1 MTQPSNH
8 RNEFFV
14 EDVNTFVL
22 TGTVTHSGDGEII
35 VETGSEG
42 NENLIALVA
51 LADGLETPAA
61 GARIYIQGEIYSG
74 SLVASEMVV
83 FSAPQEDGE

>member
-42 NENLIALVA
+42 NENPIA

-74 SLVASEMVV
+74 SLVASEMRV

>member
-14 EDVNTFVL
+14 EDVNTFAL

-42 NENLIALVA
+42 NENPIT
-51 LADGLETPAA
+51 LAEGLETPAV
-61 GARIYIQGEIYSG
+61 GARIYIRGEIYSG
-74 SLVASEMVV
+74 SLVASEMRV
-83 FSAPQEDGE
+83 FSVPQEDGE

>member
-1 MTQPSNH
+1 MTKPLNH

-14 EDVNTFVL
+14 EDVNTFAL

-42 NENLIALVA
+42 NENSVA
-51 LADGLETPAA
+51 LEEWLKTPVL
-61 GARIYIQGEIYSG
+61 GARIYVRGEIHSG
-74 SLVASEMVV
+74 SLIASEMRV
-83 FSAPQEDGE
+83 FSVPQEDGE